1 VKTAILIP
9 TCEAYAPAAA
19 FTLERL
25 DVWWPGHPDVFVC
38 GLAAPPPQFERC
50 LPLTADPRDWVG
62 IALDAVRCLQEQGAE
77 WLYLILDDHPPFGP
91 CDADYL
97 NRRLPENAAALG
109 AIQVNLL
116 GWDQYQPR
124 EGVVLGPER
133 LFWQRNSPSFRWKF
147 SLHPGFW
154 RVLPLR
160 AMLESLRSSTPEVR
174 SSREFEGA
182 MHGACHRLDPLLLER
197 TYRVRG
203 DGFTA
208 RGRWFESRGL
218 RALTRQLIRVARR
231 AARVGG
237 PRAVTAVDTA
247 LLPYYRYANGPYP
260 MFWSGLLR
268 QGRLH
273 EEALRF
279 LAWTGQ
285 SALADDIRRSLR
297 PA

>member
-1 VKTAILIP
+1 MSLAILVS
-9 TCEAYAPAAA
+9 TCDAYAPVAG
-19 FTLERL
+19 FTLTRL
-25 DVWWPGHPDVFVC
+25 DACWPGHPEVLVC
-38 GLAAPPPQFERC
+38 GLSESTVSCGKR

-62 IALDAVRCLQEQGAE
+62 IMLDAARCLEDQGAD

-91 CDADYL
+91 CNADYL
-97 NRRLPENAAALG
+97 NRRLPENAAALD

-116 GWDQYQPR
+116 GWDQYQPQ

-133 LFWQRNSPSFRWKF
+133 LFWQRNSPSFHWKF
-147 SLHPGFW
+147 SLHPGLW
-154 RVLPLR
+154 CVQPLR
-160 AMLESLRSSTPEVR
+160 AMLESLRSSSPHVR
-174 SSREFEGA
+174 SARQFEGA
-182 MHGACHRLDPLLLER
+182 LHGACHRLDPRLLER

-208 RGRWFESRGL
+208 LGRWFESRGL
-218 RALTRQLIRVARR
+218 RALTRQLIRLARR
-231 AARVGG
+231 GARLGG
-237 PRAVTAVDTA
+237 SRGVASVDTA

-260 MFWSGLLR
+260 MFWSGILR

-279 LAWTGQ
+279 LAWTGR

-297 PA
+297 PV